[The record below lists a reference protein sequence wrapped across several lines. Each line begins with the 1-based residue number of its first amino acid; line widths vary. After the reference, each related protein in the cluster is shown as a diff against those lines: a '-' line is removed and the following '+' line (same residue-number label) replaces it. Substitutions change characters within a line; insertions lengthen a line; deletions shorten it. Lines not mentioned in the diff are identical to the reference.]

1 MSGRD
6 ACARSSPTRDY
17 PDMNVDGYKR
27 EILREQYEQYLSKAE
42 QARADDDLPT
52 AAKAFRAAA
61 QRLQQL
67 DESDPKRDH
76 TERIEKLQQ
85 AAAMAED
92 GRDPVATG
100 GDSVAAGKGSAGPG
114 DDGAGADDHGSGGR
128 GRSSDDDADDLQA
141 RVESFIS
148 ETDVTWDDIGGLDP
162 VKQQLKRAIALG
174 AVSDTPDA
182 VAASDRVLL
191 FGPPGTGKTLLA
203 SAVAGSMDATFFDV
217 KLGGLLSKYFGESSK
232 QITALFD
239 LAAELSPS
247 VIFLDEIDALTQSR
261 DTSGDETSRRVL
273 NTLLSELDGI
283 DKTGDDFVLVLG
295 ATNTPWDLD
304 LAIRRRFARRILV
317 PLPDRDAASE
327 IVRIHTT
334 RGGVGFD
341 STAQS
346 AAYCPSD
353 EPGRA
358 EFASPAEAVGY
369 ACVQRGYTGSDI
381 EAVCRVAINE
391 MVERAN
397 PDLVS
402 VADRGLDGVRSY
414 DLQIEPLSPA
424 DVQTAF
430 TETSAS
436 LPAENIERFA
446 QWNEQYGTGGG

>member
-1 MSGRD
+1 VVEASLVAD
-6 ACARSSPTRDY
+6 TR
-17 PDMNVDGYKR
+17 PHDMNVDGYKR
-27 EILREQYEQYLSKAE
+27 EILREQYEQYLAKAK
-42 QARADDDLPT
+42 QARADDDLST

-61 QRLQQL
+61 QRLRKL
-67 DESDPKRDH
+67 DESDPKRDYAD
-76 TERIEKLQQ
+76 RIEKLQR
-85 AAAMAED
+85 AATMAED
-92 GRDPVATG
+92 GQDPVAAGRDVDTSDEESG
-100 GDSVAAGKGSAGPG
+100 RLGDEHRP
-114 DDGAGADDHGSGGR
+114 DDRASSGRDHDGR
-128 GRSSDDDADDLQA
+128 GGSSDDDLQA

-148 ETDVTWDDIGGLDP
+148 ETDVTWDDIGGLDS

-182 VAASDRVLL
+182 VAAPDRVLL

-261 DTSGDETSRRVL
+261 DSSGDETSRRVL

-317 PLPDRDAASE
+317 PLPDHDAASE

-334 RGGVGFD
+334 RGGVEFD
-341 STAQS
+341 PSARS
-346 AAYCPSD
+346 AAYCPAGVA
-353 EPGRA
+353 EPS
-358 EFASPAEAVGY
+358 EFGSSAEAVGY
-369 ACVQRGYTGSDI
+369 ACVKRGYTGSDV

-391 MVERAN
+391 MIERAN

-402 VADRGLDGVRSY
+402 VADRGLEGVRSY
-414 DLQIEPLSPA
+414 DLQIEPVSPT
-424 DVQTAF
+424 DVRTAF
-430 TETSAS
+430 AETSAS
-436 LPAENIERFA
+436 LPDENIERFA
-446 QWNEQYGTGGG
+446 EWNEQYGTGGN